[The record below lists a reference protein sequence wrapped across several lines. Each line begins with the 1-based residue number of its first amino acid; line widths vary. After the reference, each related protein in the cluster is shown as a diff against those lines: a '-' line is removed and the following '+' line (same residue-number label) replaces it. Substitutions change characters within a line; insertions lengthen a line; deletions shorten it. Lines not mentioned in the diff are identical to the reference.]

1 MKNGYARAMLLA
13 CAVAGCITGFG
24 INEVIKRQQKT
35 EHAKDDTL
43 LREEYDS
50 VFFTEETTP
59 APVRPTPTVVPTA
72 SPVPVL
78 APVATTSPVATGTP
92 AAERPTEPEE
102 LTGTPSPTELPKPVA
117 TNTPMPATSITA
129 GITQAAEPT
138 GIPTQMLKPT
148 ATASPVPT
156 VTTAPPAEYTITY
169 PAQIFGQ
176 TPVENRT
183 DGYVSYFEFA
193 LDLVTAMEGEI
204 RERNLNETVLF
215 SKFMLKALFCGI
227 DIRGL
232 KINDPIPRR
241 QAALA
246 IHLAAEILDRPGV
259 GTTAAQAD
267 RFAKDVKGCTTSERK
282 AIAYLYEQGFLENRT
297 PSGQKFSPDLALT
310 EIDCATWIK
319 KCKKK

>member
-13 CAVAGCITGFG
+13 CAVAGCITGLG

-50 VFFTEETTP
+50 VFFSDEITP
-59 APVRPTPTVVPTA
+59 APIRPTPTVVPTV

-78 APVATTSPVATGTP
+78 APVATGTP
-92 AAERPTEPEE
+92 AAVQPTEPGK
-102 LTGTPSPTELPKPVA
+102 LTVTPSPTELPKPAA
-117 TNTPMPATSITA
+117 TNTPMPTASVIA
-129 GITQAAEPT
+129 GITQAAELT

-148 ATASPVPT
+148 ATSSPVPT
-156 VTTAPPAEYTITY
+156 VTTAPPAAYTITY

-282 AIAYLYEQGFLENRT
+282 AIVYLYEQGFLENRT
-297 PSGQKFSPDLALT
+297 SMGQKFSPDLALT
-310 EIDCATWIK
+310 ELDCAAWIK
-319 KCKKK
+319 KCRKK